1 MNFAFA
7 FESKEKGLMKR
18 DPRSSSSKNILT
30 REVKNL
36 IFGVGVVGGELGAGG
51 KEAGTT
57 LTLNVVCAAS
67 PFPVAYAVIA
77 YIPRGVVGVVVI
89 IIVVPHGGMQEEGA
103 NKNDESEGSPAA
115 EKATFSSA
123 AGLIKALSVFAAL
136 CPWAI
141 VTSPPF

>member
-1 MNFAFA
+1 MTLSPI
-7 FESKEKGLMKR
+7 E
-18 DPRSSSSKNILT
+18 NIG
-30 REVKNL
+30 VM
-36 IFGVGVVGGELGAGG
+36 ISGVGVVGGELGAGG